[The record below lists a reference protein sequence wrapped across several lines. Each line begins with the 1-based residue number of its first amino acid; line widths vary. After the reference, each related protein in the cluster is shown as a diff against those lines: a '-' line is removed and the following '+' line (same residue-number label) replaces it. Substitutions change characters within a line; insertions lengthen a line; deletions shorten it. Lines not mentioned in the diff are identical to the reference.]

1 MAASRVAESGWSSP
15 AGDLLPSYPG
25 SGVEAGGG
33 YSGDG
38 SAEDFLAQAGLQ
50 KGRPVIVYVE
60 TKVVVRD
67 EGGHT
72 FDRSHFA
79 DERVAISSKLFG
91 LVKVREGSP
100 LAKSSFLAGAS
111 APRFVVF
118 DAKGKRVGTVDGP
131 PSASRLYGLMKQAV
145 AASFER
151 PLEQFVRE
159 YRRLLDGIDA
169 IETRKESL
177 ERQRDQ
183 LAESPNPVL
192 RRKVETLESEIKT
205 DSEALVAKEK
215 DLLNIAGASKS

>member
-1 MAASRVAESGWSSP
+1 MAASRMAESGWSSP
-15 AGDLLPSYPG
+15 ASDLLPSYPG
-25 SGVEAGGG
+25 SGPEASGG
-33 YSGDG
+33 YSGDE
-38 SAEDFLAQAGLQ
+38 SAEEFLAQAGG
-50 KGRPVIVYVE
+50 KYRRPVIVYLE
-60 TKVVVRD
+60 TKTVVTD
-67 EGGHT
+67 EGGHSY
-72 FDRSHFA
+72 DRSHFA

-100 LAKSSFLAGAS
+100 LAKSSFLAGGS

-118 DAKGKRVGTVDGP
+118 DSNGKKVGSVDGP

-145 AASFER
+145 AASFPR

-169 IETRKESL
+169 VEQKKETL

-192 RRKVETLESEIKT
+192 RRKIEAMESEIKST
-205 DSEALVAKEK
+205 SEALVAKEK
-215 DLLNIAGASKS
+215 DLLNIPAASKS